1 MASQWGDMTLS
12 YRQAIHAAIIKNFG
26 SSQTKAEAARPL
38 EELTAIPAGIRYAH
52 NMFSPRTHTSL
63 TRTPIPIFTHSSS
76 SQFCT
81 ILEDGSR
88 PSF

>member
-38 EELTAIPAGIRYAH
+38 EELTAIPAGIRYAQMTSSPEH
-52 NMFSPRTHTSL
+52 IHSYPFSL
-63 TRTPIPIFTHSSS
+63 FLMPILYHP
-76 SQFCT
+76 
-81 ILEDGSR
+81 
-88 PSF
+88 